1 MKMSLYKKKKKKK
14 SLQQQIK
21 SLKNENSN
29 FKGDIKTQLK
39 IIENLSR
46 FENRSVKTSRNKS
59 GHSTNTGENSLEGN
73 RKSNDIRFELSNKFP
88 PLHNNDQNLTTKRP
102 TSTGTQENS
111 GYY

>member
-1 MKMSLYKKKKKKK
+1 MTMSLYKEKIK

-46 FENRSVKTSRNKS
+46 FENRSAKTSRNKS
-59 GHSTNTGENSLEGN
+59 GHSTNTGENFLE
-73 RKSNDIRFELSNKFP
+73 
-88 PLHNNDQNLTTKRP
+88 
-102 TSTGTQENS
+102 
-111 GYY
+111 